1 MENTTGEMVKL
12 DKNKYL
18 NRVKSKKLAI
28 GLAFLESREEKK
40 NFIWGYLSCWLDGF
54 PNRPITEGS
63 PEKYWCEK
71 TKVGANFATKVN
83 VNGYKGTISKVD
95 ELVEHFEN
103 TSDGKNAKLD
113 KVETEAIQRG
123 VRELPIE
130 GKDYW
135 RFGPYKI
142 TGILASEKIRKL
154 VVTETNSKEKIHDYK
169 IVFYE
174 DQKPKVGKYENIRNN
189 KRFYLCIP
197 KSRSGEFNFK
207 FTTNTAFSEQEV
219 RAELYFLES
228 TAYNWQNLVIA
239 EAKGRNAQGKTI
251 STSISVK
258 TPGSGKFKIIK
269 KDKYNN
275 ARLSGAKFLIF
286 YFEGTEK
293 GAHLHNGSYN
303 KFWNFDY
310 VSPNDPKRQPG
321 TPEYTEYHKKDEK
334 GDLVYGW
341 ATRKYVGRS
350 GSGYTAEEISKE
362 EAIKKGYIFET
373 DASGE
378 ICLDG
383 LEFPENRY
391 YCAIEY
397 EPPVGYKWDPAFD
410 TYWSGG
416 DNYFVLNPNQDNPGV
431 YVTEVPNITTNLCNL
446 NLEKVNQMDHTI
458 KLKGI
463 GFRFYNDEYGW
474 LSGSKEVGYSYSFDE
489 TKAEEYKTNDVGRI
503 ELNDIVSEG
512 NWYCYE
518 NPDTLPYGYELLGDG
533 THKIGKIEN
542 NSTKQYVVENEQK
555 YVKLSGFVWLDQVN
569 SKSGDGNTRNDL
581 FRYGDSDNTD
591 LLFDGIEVRLKNRT
605 TGETVKTA
613 ITGKSESELYKKGHG
628 EYQFTDVETKEL
640 EDLYIEFEYDG
651 LTYQNVI
658 CPDINKINQY
668 INSEGEPNPNYD
680 VTTAN
685 VASKATEG
693 NKREQFNK
701 TFSVIEG
708 KGSDN
713 STRGIRKGEDGTI
726 FDDLEYEKKENHT
739 MALKNGEYALH
750 ENEGYIATSNKGKY
764 PIQADTS
771 TSGYNIRSNFNWG
784 QEEIGSINLG
794 LYKREQPDTRL
805 RKDLHNVRL
814 AINGQEHTYE
824 YAQRYNSDGE
834 YKEERKDLN
843 VGVRFK
849 NSYKENSYERPIYK
863 ADYKYINKQ
872 DDSKELKV
880 YVTYQLKIENES
892 TNLKTTIKSIADY
905 YDKEYELVSVGSKL
919 TEEGNTTDDIARER
933 PEYNETYNKVLIKDI
948 EIGAE
953 AGKAKDIYV
962 QFKLSRKQV
971 EEMLNGQ
978 KKSTLYNI
986 AEINSYSVL
995 DKNGGIYA
1003 GIDIDS
1009 NPGNCE
1015 PGNIET
1021 YEDDTDSAPDL
1032 KIKPTHDREMTGIVF
1047 EDIPLVENGQDSGG
1061 VMTGCKREGNG
1072 IYEEEEEGIKDVKV
1086 KLKDKDSG
1094 MVYYSKT
1101 ASEDGTYEIK
1111 KDDNKPEKDNEGQE
1125 RAYTFELTKTNE
1137 KEEDNPNIHTL
1148 KKGEFYIIDFIP
1160 GNYVL
1165 TYIWEDKEYP
1175 VQNYKGT
1182 VYKEKDRQNNNKW
1195 WYVEQKYNDKGE
1207 KQNISE
1213 PRYSDARDNY
1223 ETRKKIDK
1231 QITAINK
1238 DTKDNINQS
1247 YEDNGTIKDED
1258 RKITTMESSTLEMEI
1273 GIEYKPAYTASKGA
1287 KYTYCIE
1294 NIDFGIIERA
1304 KQHLVLNK
1312 YINKMKVT
1320 LANGQVIADLTRN
1333 QDNGKLEGEN
1343 KGVTHMKQQPNIQPA
1358 NGFAKLELDNELM
1371 QGTKLEIEYNIEAIN
1386 KSELDYVDE
1395 NFYMYG
1401 EIAQEDEN
1409 TVVKITSTEIIDYL
1423 DKDWSVN
1430 TEQYNNDDV
1439 WNIKTIDENK
1449 ENNISEYLKEDVYK
1463 SPESTIKDKTILY
1476 KKHLKN
1482 KELKPND
1489 SNKIVLN
1496 ASKMLSTTTDEISL
1510 DNETE
1515 EVAVNKTGGRDIET
1529 TPGNYI
1535 PGNALQE
1542 EDSSM
1547 AETVIVTPATGLN
1560 LNYILPIAIG
1570 VTAFIILGVGVI
1582 IIKKKAI

>member
-1 MENTTGEMVKL
+1 MEKNGEMEKLVGDKYENTG
-12 DKNKYL
+12 
-18 NRVKSKKLAI
+18 KSKKLAI

-40 NFIWGYLSCWLDGF
+40 NFIWGYLSRWLDGF
-54 PNRPITEGS
+54 PTQSITEGS
-63 PEKYWCEK
+63 ATSYWCEK

-95 ELVEHFEN
+95 ELVEHFEK
-103 TSDGKNAKLD
+103 TSDGKNAKLHKD
-113 KVETEAIQRG
+113 ETEAIQRG

-142 TGILASEKIRKL
+142 TGIPASEKIRKL
-154 VVTETNSKEKIHDYK
+154 VVTEKNSKEEIHDYK

-197 KSRSGEFNFK
+197 KSRSGEFNFE
-207 FTTNTAFSEQEV
+207 FTTNTESSEQEV

-228 TAYNWQNLVIA
+228 TACNWQNLVIA
-239 EAKGRNAQGKTI
+239 EAEGRKGKGKTI

-258 TPGSGKFKIIK
+258 TPGSGTFKIIK

-286 YFEGTEK
+286 YFEVNEN
-293 GAHLHNGSYN
+293 GAHLHNGTTN
-303 KFWNFDY
+303 KFWTFDY
-310 VSPNDPKRQPG
+310 VSKDDNRRIPG
-321 TPEYTEYHKKDEK
+321 TLEYDTCHGVDAQGNLK
-334 GDLVYGW
+334 GVW
-341 ATRKYVGRS
+341 VTRKYIGRS
-350 GSGYTAEEISKE
+350 GSDYVAEEISKE
-362 EAIKKGYIFET
+362 KAIEKGYIFET

-383 LEFPENRY
+383 LEFPEGRY

-397 EPPVGYKWDPAFD
+397 QAPAGYKWDPAFD
-410 TYWSGG
+410 TYGSGG
-416 DNYFVLNPNQDNPGV
+416 DNYFVLNPNKNNPGV
-431 YVTEVPNITTNLCNL
+431 YVTEVPNITTKWCNL
-446 NLEKVNQMDHTI
+446 NLEKVNLMDHNI
-458 KLKGI
+458 KLENV

-474 LSGSKEVGYSYSFDE
+474 LSGHENEGNGYSYSWDE

-503 ELNDIVSEG
+503 ELNNIVSEG

-518 NPDTLPYGYELLGDG
+518 NPNTLPYGYEMLGDG
-533 THKIGKIEN
+533 AYEIGKIEN
-542 NSTKQYVVENEQK
+542 NSTKLYIVENEQK
-555 YVKLSGFVWLDQVN
+555 RVKLSGFVWLDQEN
-569 SKSGDGNTRNDL
+569 SKGGDGNTRNNL

-591 LLFDGIEVRLKNRT
+591 LLFDGIEVRLKNKI

-628 EYQFTDVETKEL
+628 EYQFTDVEIKEL
-640 EDLYIEFEYDG
+640 EDLCIEFEYDG

-658 CPDINKINQY
+658 CPDMNKINQY
-668 INSEGEPNPNYD
+668 INSEGESNPNYD

-685 VASKATEG
+685 IASKATEG
-693 NKREQFNK
+693 KREQFNK

-713 STRGIRKGEDGTI
+713 STRGIRKGEKGTI
-726 FDDLEYEKKENHT
+726 FEDLEYEKKENHT

-764 PIQADTS
+764 PIQADTT
-771 TSGYNIRSNFNWG
+771 TSGYNIRSNFTWG
-784 QEEIGSINLG
+784 QKEITNINLG

-814 AINGQEHTYE
+814 TINGQEHTYE

-843 VGVRFK
+843 IGVQFK

-872 DDSKELKV
+872 EESNELKV

-892 TNLKTTIKSIADY
+892 TNLKTTIRSIADY
-905 YDKEYELVSVGSKL
+905 YDKEYKLISVGLDL
-919 TEEGNTTDDIARER
+919 TPEGNTTDDIEREEQ
-933 PEYNETYNKVLIKDI
+933 PYNETYNKVLIKNI

-962 QFKLSRKQV
+962 QFQLNRKQV
-971 EEMLNGQ
+971 EDMLNGQ
-978 KKSTLYNI
+978 KEKTLYNI
-986 AEINSYSVL
+986 AEINSYSISDEKGV
-995 DKNGGIYA
+995 YA

-1015 PGNIET
+1015 PGKIDT

-1032 KIKPTHDREMTGIVF
+1032 KITSTNDREMTGIVF
-1047 EDIPLVENGQDSGG
+1047 KDDPLVEEGQNLEG
-1061 VMTGCKREGNG
+1061 VMTGYKREGNG

-1086 KLKDKDSG
+1086 KLVDKKSG
-1094 MVYYSKT
+1094 MTYYSKT
-1101 ASEDGTYEIK
+1101 AGEDGIYKIT
-1111 KDDNKPEKDNEGQE
+1111 KDDEQ
-1125 RAYTFELTKTNE
+1125 TKKNE
-1137 KEEDNPNIHTL
+1137 KEEEREYTFKLERIEQEKEGNNNVYRL
-1148 KKGEFYIIDFIP
+1148 KQGEFYIIDFIP
-1160 GNYVL
+1160 GDYVL
-1165 TYIWEDKEYP
+1165 TYIWGDKEYP
-1175 VQNYKGT
+1175 VQNYKST
-1182 VYKEKDRQNNNKW
+1182 VYKEKNRQNSNKW

-1207 KQNISE
+1207 KQNSNE
-1213 PRYSDARDNY
+1213 TRYSDAMDDWN
-1223 ETRKKIDK
+1223 TRQKIDEK
-1231 QITAINK
+1231 VKKVTK
-1238 DTKDNINQS
+1238 DTKESIENAYTQGNIP
-1247 YEDNGTIKDED
+1247 
-1258 RKITTMESSTLEMEI
+1258 TMESSTPNMEI
-1273 GIEYKPAYTASKGA
+1273 GIEYKSAYTASKGI

-1304 KQHLVLNK
+1304 KQHLVLDK

-1333 QDNGKLEGEN
+1333 EKGELKGES
-1343 KGVTHMKQQPNIQPA
+1343 KGVTHMKPQPNIQPA

-1371 QGTKLEIEYNIEAIN
+1371 QGTKLEIEYKIEAIN
-1386 KSELDYVDE
+1386 KSELDYVEE
-1395 NFYMYG
+1395 NFYKYG
-1401 EIAQEDEN
+1401 EIAEDNKDN
-1409 TVVKITSTEIIDYL
+1409 TVVKITPTGIIDYL

-1430 TEQYNNDDV
+1430 TEQYNNI
-1439 WNIKTIDENK
+1439 WNIKTIDKDDEND
-1449 ENNISEYLKEDVYK
+1449 ISKDLKETVYTD
-1463 SPESTIKDKTILY
+1463 SESTIKDKTILY
-1476 KKHLKN
+1476 TKQLTD
-1482 KELKPND
+1482 ELKPME
-1489 SNKIVLN
+1489 SQEVVLN
-1496 ASKMLSTTTDEISL
+1496 ASKMLTTTTDEISL

-1515 EVAVNKTGGRDIET
+1515 EIEVNKTGGRDIET

-1535 PGNALQE
+1535 PGSVSQE
-1542 EDSSM
+1542 EDSSI
-1547 AETVIVTPATGLN
+1547 AETVIVTPATGDD
-1560 LNYILPIAIG
+1560 LNYIIPIAIG
-1570 VTAFIILGVGVI
+1570 VTALIILGVGVI